1 MSRVLTPII
10 LDIETTGLNPLD
22 SRIVAIGIAK
32 LPTKMILFNEDEKAM
47 IQEFLSFL
55 HENVVLVGYNINNF
69 DIPFI
74 TARTLKHGLYE
85 EIAIIREV
93 YRVDLKALVSRYL
106 LTNQKCIRLKK
117 ICQFLDIEV
126 NDDING
132 SDIPGL
138 WEQGNHQA
146 IIDHCMSD
154 LEITKK
160 LFFKLEALALHNLK
174 VRYGLQDVKFGYS

>member
-1 MSRVLTPII
+1 MSKVLTPII
-10 LDIETTGLNPLD
+10 FDIETTGLSPLD

-32 LPTKMILFNEDEKAM
+32 LPAKQVLINEDEKAM

-74 TARTLKHGLYE
+74 TARALKHGLYE

-93 YRVDLKALVSRYL
+93 YRVDLMTLVSRYL
-106 LTNQKCIRLKK
+106 LTNQKYIKLKE

-132 SDIPGL
+132 NDTPQL
-138 WEQGNHQA
+138 WEQGNYQA

-154 LEITKK
+154 IEITEK
-160 LFFKLEALALHNLK
+160 LFFKLESLALHNLK
-174 VRYGLQDVKFGYS
+174 VRYGLKDVEFGW